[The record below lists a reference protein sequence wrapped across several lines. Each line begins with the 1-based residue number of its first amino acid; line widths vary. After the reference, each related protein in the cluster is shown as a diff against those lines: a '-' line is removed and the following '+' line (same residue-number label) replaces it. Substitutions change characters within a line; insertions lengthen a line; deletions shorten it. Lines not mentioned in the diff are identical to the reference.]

1 MKTFYL
7 GKEFTLYEKKYKK
20 IMEHYKAEV
29 ETSSKSEIFRHVV
42 DLLYDAIM
50 KNNKKEAKD

>member
-1 MKTFYL
+1 MMTFYL
-7 GKEFTLYEKKYKK
+7 GKEITIYEKRYKK
-20 IMEHYKAEV
+20 IVEHYKSEV
-29 ETSSKSEIFRHVV
+29 KTASNSEIFRHVV

>member
-1 MKTFYL
+1 MMTFYL
-7 GKEFTLYEKKYKK
+7 GKEIALYEKKFAA
-20 IMEHYKAEV
+20 IINHYKPDVKNA
-29 ETSSKSEIFRHVV
+29 TNSEIFRHVV

>member
-7 GKEFTLYEKKYKK
+7 GKEFTLYEKKFEVIVK
-20 IMEHYKAEV
+20 HYKPDVKNA
-29 ETSSKSEIFRHVV
+29 THSEIFRHVV

-50 KNNKKEAKD
+50 KNNKKEAI

>member
-1 MKTFYL
+1 MMTFYV
-7 GKEFTLYEKKYKK
+7 GTEHGIYEKKYQK
-20 IMEHYKAEV
+20 IIEHYKSEV
-29 ETSSKSEIFRHVV
+29 KTGSRSEIFRHVV